1 MLGWQLRL
9 RNVLAA
15 GALVTMAA
23 TAPAEIAGY
32 KGVARDGSV
41 LYSQVP
47 CPGGR
52 AVGDR
57 PYSSTNKWK
66 QPPQD
71 RARIARR
78 AVLSPED
85 RQECSVL
92 DERMLDQETMLKA
105 KGASVTLEDEMP
117 LVQNKKRFRELRC

>member
-1 MLGWQLRL
+1 MSGWQLRI

-15 GALVTMAA
+15 GALAMLAA
-23 TAPAEIAGY
+23 AAPAEIAGY
-32 KGVARDGSV
+32 KCVGRDGTV

-52 AVGDR
+52 VVGDR
-57 PYSSTNKWK
+57 PYRSTNKWK
-66 QPPQD
+66 EPPQD
-71 RARIARR
+71 RAKIARR
-78 AVLSPED
+78 ALLSAED

-92 DERMLDQETMLKA
+92 DVRMREQETLLKA
-105 KGASVTLEDEMP
+105 KGAAVTLDDEMP